1 MKFGQLTEY
10 NTIGNLLEKLQQNG
24 VEKLVPDSVLKNQN
38 CAYLW
43 ISSQKFY
50 TACFS
55 CMTS

>member
-43 ISSQKFY
+43 ISS
-50 TACFS
+50 
-55 CMTS
+55 